1 MELLEYWAEYNAE
14 FDRARAGIAGADL
27 EQLLHWLEEI
37 RLRGRRLFVL
47 GNGGSAASASHWA
60 CDFGKGVNV
69 DGNRRFA
76 VLAPNEQLSW
86 HTALAN
92 DVAYAD
98 AMAEQLR
105 NWVGPGDLVVALSV
119 SGDSENLVRGCAL
132 AQAAGAR
139 VVAIVGARR
148 GRLGASA
155 DLAIVVPSGDYG
167 VVEDLHMTI
176 NHAISQYLRR
186 RFLQE
191 HEAAQTAQAEDR
203 ALMAVAAEDP
213 DDLLADLT
221 PKEQEVVRLRL
232 GLDDGVRR
240 TLHEVTEHFG
250 ITAERVRQ
258 IEAKV
263 RHRLAGS

>member
-1 MELLEYWAEYNAE
+1 MNLLSYWAEYNAE

-27 EQLLHWLEEI
+27 EQLLHWLEEV
-37 RLRGRRLFVL
+37 RLRGRRVFVL

-69 DGNRRFA
+69 GANRRFA

-92 DVAYAD
+92 DVSYAD
-98 AMAEQLR
+98 ATAEQLR
-105 NWVGPGDLVVALSV
+105 NWVGSGDLIVALSV
-119 SGDSENLVRGCAL
+119 SGDSENLVRACAL
-132 AQAAGAR
+132 AQTAGAR

-155 DLAIVVPSGDYG
+155 DLAIVIPSGDYG

-191 HEAAQTAQAEDR
+191 HEAAQAAEAEER
-203 ALMAVAAEDP
+203 ALLEMVAERP
-213 DDLLADLT
+213 EHLLADLS

-240 TLHEVTEHFG
+240 TLEEVAEHFG
-250 ITAERVRQ
+250 VTTERVRQ
-258 IEAKV
+258 IEAKI
-263 RHRLAGS
+263 RRRLSQG